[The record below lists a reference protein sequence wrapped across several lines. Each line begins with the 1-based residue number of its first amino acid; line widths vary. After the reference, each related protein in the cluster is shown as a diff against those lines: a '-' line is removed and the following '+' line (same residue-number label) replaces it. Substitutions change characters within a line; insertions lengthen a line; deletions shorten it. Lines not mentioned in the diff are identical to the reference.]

1 MRLLENQVT
10 NDDWQEMKRWILQEK
25 TNLVG
30 TLKGIGSGGN
40 INKIFSMSQLN
51 KNSEIDISTI
61 QNVLSSISP
70 LSIQKRITELGLRPD
85 RADVI
90 LHAGKI
96 YESIM
101 RWSECKEMIVPQSG
115 LPDGIVYELYA
126 SYRNT
131 NT

>member
-1 MRLLENQVT
+1 MILSRPKWAQNQSKI
-10 NDDWQEMKRWILQEK
+10 DQK
-25 TNLVG
+25 TP
-30 TLKGIGSGGN
+30 KIIG
-40 INKIFSMSQLN
+40 

-61 QNVLSSISP
+61 QNVLSGISP

-101 RWSECKEMIVPQSG
+101 RWSQCKEMIVPQSG
-115 LPDGIVYELYA
+115 LPDGIIHELYD
-126 SYRNT
+126 SYINT
-131 NT
+131 KI

>member
-1 MRLLENQVT
+1 
-10 NDDWQEMKRWILQEK
+10 
-25 TNLVG
+25 
-30 TLKGIGSGGN
+30 
-40 INKIFSMSQLN
+40 MSQLK

-61 QNVLSSISP
+61 QNVLSGISP

-101 RWSECKEMIVPQSG
+101 RWSQCKEMIVPQSG
-115 LPDGIVYELYA
+115 LPDGIIHELYD
-126 SYRNT
+126 SYINT
-131 NT
+131 KI

>member
-1 MRLLENQVT
+1 
-10 NDDWQEMKRWILQEK
+10 
-25 TNLVG
+25 
-30 TLKGIGSGGN
+30 
-40 INKIFSMSQLN
+40 MSQLN
-51 KNSEIDISTI
+51 KDSEIDISTI
-61 QNVLSSISP
+61 QNVLNSISP

-101 RWSECKEMIVPQSG
+101 RWSECKEMIVPQTG
-115 LPDGIVYELYA
+115 LPDGIVHELYA
-126 SYRNT
+126 SYINT